1 MHNTDTFTLKVL
13 ALCGLLQG
21 GSLSAILWSADEH
34 LLKDMPMSKFSPLS
48 VMSCKMQHMIL
59 GIEKWCRDKELSVNT
74 SKTEMVLVTRRNK
87 AEQLKTLRLP
97 STTVIN

>member
-1 MHNTDTFTLKVL
+1 MISRRAL
-13 ALCGLLQG
+13 AQGYADDGVILICG
-21 GSLSAILWSADEH
+21 
-34 LLKDMPMSKFSPLS
+34 KFSPLS